1 MGQGRHIFILASPL
15 DVWKYLFWLCQ
26 QWIHHPVSMKVHSW
40 ILRLMWEGLSPKAK
54 SICLLVLKY
63 FCGIF
68 AHVCNFA
75 LAKSSISIT
84 NQSWAEDYK
93 NASDPDNY
101 ALRTYDTWSIHPETT
116 STGWCATSAME
127 LVHNTLTGLVTCTQ
141 IGKHLCLPPYLV
153 ERVSDQ
159 LVMSAQV
166 KSGEGWWLAQILAI

>member
-1 MGQGRHIFILASPL
+1 MGFKVSTPGPGRSRRWIPEKESYNGTGKTYFYTCIPPGCVEVPFLT
-15 DVWKYLFWLCQ
+15 FWQ
-26 QWIHHPVSMKVHSW
+26 QWIHRPVSMKAHSW

-54 SICLLVLKY
+54 SICLSVLKC

-101 ALRTYDTWSIHPETT
+101 ALRTYDTWSIHPETA

-127 LVHNTLTGLVTCTQ
+127 LVRN
-141 IGKHLCLPPYLV
+141 
-153 ERVSDQ
+153 
-159 LVMSAQV
+159 
-166 KSGEGWWLAQILAI
+166 